1 MIGGYRSV
9 ESEALW
15 KIMQFHLIVVSFYL
29 KTCGIINNYWTKLNK
44 ISWFVSGEQIIIHL
58 RDSDKSHYFAIGES
72 NNCFIIR
79 SPSLSFYTTAIARR
93 RKAWFHLRM
102 SRILVA
108 AKNLARHI
116 WTTLR
121 KSRPLF
127 VGSYLQTTWWLSAN
141 KKNLIRMIKDYQRTW
156 NRLLKIIY
164 ALHFIMLFNQ
174 LKTWTSV

>member
-1 MIGGYRSV
+1 MSFSLLVFMIRNTAKTEQTWWLAVIDLTV

-15 KIMQFHLIVVSFYL
+15 KIMQFHLMVVSFYL

-116 WTTLR
+116 WTTLC

-127 VGSYLQTTWWLSAN
+127 VGSYLQTMPLGGLPAN
-141 KKNLIRMIKDYQRTW
+141 KKNFLRMIKDYQGTF
-156 NRLLKIIY
+156 K
-164 ALHFIMLFNQ
+164 
-174 LKTWTSV
+174 